1 MPDDGRGEVMDRFED
16 ELRHALRRKEPP
28 DGFTE
33 RVLARARALPRRSGL
48 WRSVAGWFRLPAVRF
63 AAVVAS
69 LLLVIAVQEYRV
81 RQARAE
87 GERAKAQLML
97 ALQITGSKLHAVHQ
111 KVLQLTSETAPERP
125 ARKIL

>member
-1 MPDDGRGEVMDRFED
+1 MDRFD
-16 ELRHALRRKEPP
+16 NELRQALRREEPP

-33 RVLARARALPRRSGL
+33 RVLARAGRLPRRSGV
-48 WRSVAGWFRLPAVRF
+48 WPSIAGWFRLPAVRF

-87 GERAKAQLML
+87 GERARAQLML
-97 ALQITGSKLHAVHQ
+97 ALQITGGKLHTAQQ
-111 KVLQLTSETAPERP
+111 KVLQLTSETRQDQPG
-125 ARKIL
+125 RKIL

>member
-1 MPDDGRGEVMDRFED
+1 MNRFED
-16 ELRHALRRKEPP
+16 ELRQALRREEPP
-28 DGFTE
+28 DDFTE
-33 RVLARARALPRRSGL
+33 RVLARAESLPRRSDVWWAL
-48 WRSVAGWFRLPAVRF
+48 AGWFRRPAVRF

-87 GERAKAQLML
+87 GERAKGQLML